1 MKKPSLL
8 ERLRAKKA
16 PRQDVVASVV
26 WYTSEEWARVKES
39 ASDPEVFE
47 NIFSEWEAMAE
58 EALVTVRKAVGT
70 PLKVFVRADE
80 LLPWCLA
87 RGKENNAAARAEFA
101 LAKSRGDSNGST

>member
-16 PRQDVVASVV
+16 PRQDVIACVV
-26 WYTSEEWARVKES
+26 WYTSEEWVRVKAS

-47 NIFSEWEAMAE
+47 NTFSEWEAMAE
-58 EALVTVRKAVGT
+58 EALVSVRKAVAN
-70 PLKVFVRADE
+70 PLKVFVCADE

-87 RGKENNAAARAEFA
+87 FGKENNAAGRSEFA
-101 LAKSRGDSNGST
+101 LAKSREDSNGSA